1 MTFELAKFAQ
11 DFQINKRS
19 YKMITRKVFMFFAF
33 TVFFTFFAATFLSA
47 QTSVEE
53 KLAEIKGDVY
63 KIAISTASGDVV
75 FEGNDAKALFKNL
88 TQKKVKKIKVTVDG
102 DDMSW
107 TGDDDMDI
115 EGIDDA
121 EILKFV
127 GEGDST
133 NVFIMHDG
141 DDSAIKLKKKVIVSD
156 ENGVKKVTVTTT
168 KDGKEDVKIYE
179 GKEADE
185 VLKSMD
191 KQHNIKSWNVK
202 GEKGKKMKKIIINK
216 EQKEVK

>member
-1 MTFELAKFAQ
+1 
-11 DFQINKRS
+11 
-19 YKMITRKVFMFFAF
+19 MITRKGFMFFAF
-33 TVFFTFFAATFLSA
+33 TVFFTFFAATILSA
-47 QTSVEE
+47 QSSVKE
-53 KLAEIKGDVY
+53 KLAEIKGDVN
-63 KIAISTASGDVV
+63 KITISTASGDVI

-115 EGIDDA
+115 EGFDDA

-141 DDSAIKLKKKVIVSD
+141 DDGAVKIKKKVIVSD

-168 KDGKEDVKIYE
+168 KDGKEEVKVYD

-191 KQHNIKSWNVK
+191 KEHNGKSWDQK
-202 GEKGKKMKKIIINK
+202 GEKGRKREENEKDHHQQRTKRS
-216 EQKEVK
+216 